1 MANYPTPAVAWLQI
15 TKYMHEWLINE
26 FGGNVRLH
34 NKPVLTVT
42 YLPGVKKVLRMET
55 MDDVTDI
62 SDNKFSMSAMRMDC
76 VTLGCSIGPKTMQ
89 EQYGI
94 TPELLDTY
102 LPIECP
108 RMALTKY
115 GVLRPWARNMAF
127 GKQQAIELLT
137 LLRNAFWDNVNEYYH
152 NLIDKGEAPETA
164 IELIRTY
171 CEENH
176 ISEVHL
182 DDLRREWQRLLKIK
196 RYQKKTH
203 VNLC

>member
-1 MANYPTPAVAWLQI
+1 MANYPTPAVAWLQT
-15 TKYMHEWLINE
+15 TKYLHDWLINE

-42 YLPGVKKVLRMET
+42 YLPGVKNILRMET
-55 MDDVTDI
+55 LDDVTEKV
-62 SDNKFSMSAMRMDC
+62 DNKLSMSAMRMDC

-89 EQYGI
+89 ELYGM

-115 GVLRPWARNMAF
+115 GVLRPWSRNMTF
-127 GKQQAIELLT
+127 GKQQASELLI
-137 LLRNAFWDNVNEYYH
+137 LLRNAFWDNVNEYYQALISEGNAPDTAI
-152 NLIDKGEAPETA
+152 NLI
-164 IELIRTY
+164 RSY
-171 CEENH
+171 CEDKH
-176 ISEVHL
+176 ISEVYI

-196 RYQKKTH
+196 RY
-203 VNLC
+203 